1 MINSQ
6 FINKLVSQMTTGL
19 YGGAI
24 TIKQLPASFIDVS
37 HIRDVPDTQEVF
49 INETSTTSGK
59 LDHSLIIDLL
69 EKVDPI
75 EYQEAIHL
83 HLQDIVPDHV
93 HNQPLEEID
102 QDGISR
108 YFSYVTFKPEY
119 KKIEPDSPKQ
129 IITLLCLIRL
139 DKVDT
144 DVMLQYIIPLKE
156 HTEVNFN
163 GDSEIDKYVQESYN
177 NFKEIGLS
185 FTVKDWSLFG

>member
-69 EKVDPI
+69 EKSI
-75 EYQEAIHL
+75 QLNIKKLFIYIYKILFLIMYITNLWKKSTKMEF
-83 HLQDIVPDHV
+83 QDISVMSHS
-93 HNQPLEEID
+93 NQSIRKLN
-102 QDGISR
+102 
-108 YFSYVTFKPEY
+108 
-119 KKIEPDSPKQ
+119 Q
-129 IITLLCLIRL
+129 I
-139 DKVDT
+139 
-144 DVMLQYIIPLKE
+144 LQSK
-156 HTEVNFN
+156 
-163 GDSEIDKYVQESYN
+163 
-177 NFKEIGLS
+177 
-185 FTVKDWSLFG
+185 

>member
-1 MINSQ
+1 MP
-6 FINKLVSQMTTGL
+6 TDL

-59 LDHSLIIDLL
+59 LDQSLIIDLL

-83 HLQDIVPDHV
+83 HLQDIVPSHV
-93 HNQPLEEID
+93 HNQPLEEVES
-102 QDGISR
+102 DGVVR
-108 YFSYVTFKPEY
+108 FFSYVSFKPEY
-119 KKIEPDSPKQ
+119 KKVEADSPKQ
-129 IITLLCLIRL
+129 IVTLLCLIRL

-144 DVMLQYIIPLKE
+144 DVLLQYIIPLKE
-156 HTEVNFN
+156 HANVNFN
-163 GDSEIDKYVQESYN
+163 GDSETDKFIKENYTL
-177 NFKEIGLS
+177 FREIGTS
-185 FTVKDWSLFG
+185 FTVKDWNLFG

>member
-1 MINSQ
+1 
-6 FINKLVSQMTTGL
+6 MTTGL

-49 INETSTTSGK
+49 INETSTHTSGK
-59 LDHSLIIDLL
+59 LDQSLIIDLL

-75 EYQEAIHL
+75 EYQEAMHL

-93 HNQPLEEID
+93 INQPLEEIER
-102 QDGISR
+102 DGIVR
-108 YFSYVTFKPEY
+108 FFSFVNFKPEY
-119 KKIEPDSPKQ
+119 RRIEPDSPKQ

-139 DKVDT
+139 NKVDT

-156 HTEVNFN
+156 EHADINFN
-163 GDSEIDKYVQESYN
+163 GDSETDKFIQESYKL
-177 NFKEIGLS
+177 FKEIGQS
-185 FTVKDWSLFG
+185 FTVRDWNLFG

>member
-1 MINSQ
+1 
-6 FINKLVSQMTTGL
+6 MTTGL

-83 HLQDIVPDHV
+83 HLQDIVPIMYITNLWKKSTKMEFQDISVMSHS
-93 HNQPLEEID
+93 NQSIRKLN
-102 QDGISR
+102 
-108 YFSYVTFKPEY
+108 
-119 KKIEPDSPKQ
+119 Q
-129 IITLLCLIRL
+129 I
-139 DKVDT
+139 
-144 DVMLQYIIPLKE
+144 LQSK
-156 HTEVNFN
+156 
-163 GDSEIDKYVQESYN
+163 
-177 NFKEIGLS
+177 
-185 FTVKDWSLFG
+185 